1 MAPTPRR
8 ALGAVWQWLK
18 RHGRCRHGCHH
29 HLVLGH
35 WEGCGDDGG
44 GGWSRGAW
52 PCLGLPCL
60 ALPWLGFDTS
70 DPFPTPTAWGPS
82 PPSPIS
88 PLPWPHAPLQRRRR
102 GAWEH
107 ADAWVPDESWSAG

>member
-1 MAPTPRR
+1 MAAAATAATTTSCWAIGKGVVMMVVVGGPGARGR
-8 ALGAVWQWLK
+8 A
-18 RHGRCRHGCHH
+18 
-29 HLVLGH
+29 
-35 WEGCGDDGG
+35 
-44 GGWSRGAW
+44 
-52 PCLGLPCL
+52 LPCL
-60 ALPWLGFDTS
+60 ALAWLGFDTL
-70 DPFPTPTAWGPS
+70 DTFPTHTAWGPS